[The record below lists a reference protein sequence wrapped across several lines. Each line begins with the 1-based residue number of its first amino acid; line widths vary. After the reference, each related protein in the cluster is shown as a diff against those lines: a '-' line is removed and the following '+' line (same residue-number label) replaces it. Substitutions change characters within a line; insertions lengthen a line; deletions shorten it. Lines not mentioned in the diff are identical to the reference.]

1 MPGFNFAVPKTCPG
15 VDSNILMP
23 INTWSDKAQ
32 YNDQAKKLAHQF
44 TKNFE
49 KYLSGTPKEVV
60 EKGGPASNF

>member
-15 VDSNILMP
+15 VDSKILMP
-23 INTWSDKAQ
+23 VNTWSDKAQ